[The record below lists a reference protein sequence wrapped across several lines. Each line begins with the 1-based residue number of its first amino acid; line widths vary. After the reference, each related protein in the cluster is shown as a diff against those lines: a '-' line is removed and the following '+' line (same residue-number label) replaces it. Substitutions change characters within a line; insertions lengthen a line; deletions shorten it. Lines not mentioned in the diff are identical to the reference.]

1 MGAFF
6 PIGKGSVYVA
16 CGNRMGGNELRFPRV
31 GKSEV
36 KSGATPPNHLRDS
49 WRKKKGRVGVLMC
62 VRVVGGWVLRA
73 CGGGASV
80 DARGRARVASGFGCA
95 RSSPHGAGGGGCAQ
109 AYATS
114 VRAAMCPGAR
124 ACVRVCVRV
133 SARSVGSVLYFY
145 V

>member
-49 WRKKKGRVGVLMC
+49 WRKKKRKESRGFDVC
-62 VRVVGGWVLRA
+62 ANGGWWVLRA
-73 CGGGASV
+73 CGGGTSV
-80 DARGRARVASGFGCA
+80 DVRGRARGALGFGCA

-114 VRAAMCPGAR
+114 VRAGMCP
-124 ACVRVCVRV
+124 
-133 SARSVGSVLYFY
+133 
-145 V
+145 